1 VAKAAKISG
10 LKNDVRII
18 RDLYGIP
25 HIYGGTVE
33 DVICAL
39 GYVHAEDRMWQMD
52 MFRRMSQ
59 GRMAELLGESAF
71 EQDVFCRT
79 LGFKRVAE
87 KCLDAMEEDS
97 PSRRCLVAYARG
109 INSYVAKLLPDELP
123 VYFKRLGYTME
134 PWSPVDTLAF
144 LRYVAWL
151 LCGSFDDLW
160 LLTVAEKFGAD
171 GIDQLF
177 PHDRPYEIPI
187 VPDKKLTKRREFHSE
202 VPENVAGLTDAA
214 RDILD
219 RARRTG
225 FWQRLNGGA
234 GSNNWAVDGTKS
246 ATGKPILCNDPHM
259 EFSLPSVWYLAH
271 LVADDLNVAG
281 GTFPGIPGVLVGRN
295 DHIAWGLTNTQ
306 ADVVDYFYEK
316 VHPKDPSKYR
326 YGLRWCRFETV
337 EEEFAIRGAGTRTVP
352 IELSAHGPVMTH
364 VGQTVTMQWVGHQ
377 PSDEIRVFLEI
388 NRAKNFDDFLNALKN
403 LCVPAQNFAYADT
416 DGNIGIIPAGT
427 FPIRKRGFGRVPHD
441 GASGQFD
448 WWGFIP
454 FAKLRYL
461 HNPECHY
468 VASANQRPVGHSYPY
483 YLGWQWDAGYRAR
496 RIDLL
501 LAANELVSV
510 EDMRRFQLDI
520 HDPAAE
526 TFLPTLFAAFAEEKP
541 DELTQKA
548 LGLVKV
554 WDCKAT
560 PDSVAATIWMA
571 WFSVLRD
578 EIWGRV
584 WRDAGATPEGG
595 WGFADENA
603 WHPPAE
609 VLEHILK
616 EQPDQAMPD
625 IRSIPEGD
633 ALDAILRNTFR
644 EALRQLVIKAGE
656 DMHAWKWAEFNKA
669 TFQSL
674 ARIEEL
680 SRTDVPIGGTV
691 YTINPGG
698 KMRDVKAGATLRFIA
713 DLDNTDEVLAIYP
726 GGQSEDGSSAHYA
739 DLIDR
744 WAAGEYIALA
754 RYGNPDKFA
763 PDSIESET
771 IIRPV

>member
-1 VAKAAKISG
+1 MAKTAKISG
-10 LKNDVRII
+10 LENDVRII
-18 RDLYGIP
+18 RDKYGIP

-33 DVICAL
+33 DVTCAL
-39 GYVHAEDRMWQMD
+39 GYVHAQDRMWQMD

-59 GRMAELLGESAF
+59 GRMAELLGESAL

-87 KCLDAMEEDS
+87 QCLDAMEEDS

-109 INSYVAKLLPDELP
+109 INSYVATRVP
-123 VYFKRLGYTME
+123 VYFSRLGYTME
-134 PWSPVDTLAF
+134 PWRPVDTLTF

-160 LLTVAEKFGAD
+160 LLTVAEKLGRA
-171 GIDQLF
+171 GIDRLF

-187 VPDKKLTKRREFHSE
+187 VPDKKLTKRREFRSE
-202 VPENVAGLTDAA
+202 VPENVPGLIDAA

-225 FWQRLNGGA
+225 FWQRLNAGA

-246 ATGKPILCNDPHM
+246 ATGKPILCNDPHL

-281 GTFPGIPGVLVGRN
+281 GSFPGIPGVLVGHN
-295 DHIAWGLTNTQ
+295 QHIAWGLTNTQ

-326 YGLRWCRFETV
+326 YGLTWRRFDTV
-337 EEEFAIRGAGTRTVP
+337 EEEFSVRGAGVRTVP
-352 IELSAHGPVMTH
+352 IELSVHGPVLTREGH
-364 VGQTVTMQWVGHQ
+364 TVTMQWVGHQ

-388 NRAKNFDDFLNALKN
+388 NRAKNFDDFLSALKH
-403 LCVPAQNFAYADT
+403 LCVPAQNFAYADK
-416 DGNIGIIPAGT
+416 DGNIAIIPAGT

-441 GASGQFD
+441 GSSGQFD

-461 HNPECHY
+461 HNPDCHY
-468 VASANQRPVGHSYPY
+468 VASANQRPVGRSYPY

-496 RIDLL
+496 RIDHLL
-501 LAANELVSV
+501 TVNQLVSV
-510 EDMRRFQLDI
+510 EDMKRFQLDI
-520 HDPAAE
+520 HDDAAE
-526 TFLPTLFAAFAEEKP
+526 AFLPTLFAAFAEEDS
-541 DELTQKA
+541 DEMTRKA
-548 LGLVKV
+548 LGLLKV

-560 PDSVAATIWMA
+560 PDSVATTIWMA
-571 WFSVLRD
+571 WFSSLRD
-578 EIWGRV
+578 DIWGTV
-584 WRDAGATPEGG
+584 WRSTGATPEGG

-603 WHPPAE
+603 WYPPAE
-609 VLEHILK
+609 VLEQILK
-616 EQPDQAMPD
+616 EQPDHAMPD
-625 IRSIPEGD
+625 RTDIPEGD
-633 ALDAILRNTFR
+633 ALDALLRDTFR

-656 DMHAWKWAEFNKA
+656 DMHAWKWEKFNRAK
-669 TFQSL
+669 FESL
-674 ARIEEL
+674 ARVEEL
-680 SRTDVPIGGTV
+680 SRTGVRIGGTV
-691 YTINPGG
+691 YTLNPGG
-698 KMRDVKAGATLRFIA
+698 KLREVQAGATLRFIA
-713 DLDNTDEVLAIYP
+713 DLNNTDEVLAIYP
-726 GGQSEDGSSAHYA
+726 GGQSEDGSSGHYA

-754 RYGNPDKFA
+754 CHDSPDKF
-763 PDSIESET
+763 PQGSIESEIT
-771 IIRPV
+771 LCPV